1 MSNQDKITALYC
13 RLSKDDLNAG
23 DSDSIVHQRAILEK
37 YAKDNCFPNIRVFV
51 DDGYSGVSFDRPG
64 FQEMYKLI
72 EGGKVGIV
80 ITKDLSRL
88 GRNYIEV
95 GNYTEFVFPRYGVRY
110 IAINDN
116 YDSLFSDNNELAS
129 FKNLF
134 NEWYARD
141 TSKKIR
147 AVFKAKAE
155 RGERLGTTIPYGY
168 RRDPNSG
175 KECHLLI
182 NEETAPVVRMIF
194 SMCAE
199 GIGPSNI
206 AKALKEKKILKP
218 TFYRFQ
224 KEGRYGTHT
233 DPESPYTWNTR
244 TISDILDNE
253 IYLGHTINCRTRI
266 ASFKDKRTIKVPKEE
281 QLRFE
286 NTHEAIID
294 KETWDIVHKVR
305 EGRIRKTR
313 MGEINKYSGLIYCA
327 DCGRKHY
334 LYRGR
339 TVKRESYSFIC
350 GNYHKHV
357 GIEKCTPHSI
367 REVVL
372 DEIVLEEINRALY
385 YARNNTKEF
394 TDYISKKTSSQY
406 RKELNAKTA
415 ELSKAEKRIIELKS
429 LFKRLYEDNVL
440 GRISDEQYR
449 MLSLDYNDEQKE
461 LEQSIPDLQK
471 EIDALKSECTN
482 VQKFL
487 DIVRKYVHV
496 EELTPEVLRTF
507 ISKIV
512 VHEREKKHSQTSPQQ
527 IDIYFRYIGTFALPN
542 VTNVTEETKQ
552 DERRTA

>member
-13 RLSKDDLNAG
+13 RLSKDDLNVG

-72 EGGKVGIV
+72 EAGKVGIV

-116 YDSLFSDNNELAS
+116 NELAP

-155 RGERLGTTIPYGY
+155 RGQRLGTTIPYGY
-168 RRDPNSG
+168 RRDPDSG

-194 SMCAE
+194 SMCAS

-206 AKALKEKKILKP
+206 AKTLHEKKILKP

-233 DPESPYTWNTR
+233 DTDNPYKWNER
-244 TISDILDNE
+244 TIADILDNE
-253 IYLGHTINCRTRI
+253 IYIGNTINCQTRI

-372 DEIVLEEINRALY
+372 DEIVLEEINRAIY

-406 RKELNAKTA
+406 RKDLNAKTA
-415 ELSKAEKRIIELKS
+415 ELSKAEKRIVELKS

-449 MLSLDYNDEQKE
+449 VLSLDYNDEQKE

-471 EIDALKSECTN
+471 EIDTLKSECTN

-496 EELTPEVLRTF
+496 KELTPEVLRTF

-527 IDIYFRYIGTFALPN
+527 IDIYFRYIGAFALPSI
-542 VTNVTEETKQ
+542 TDVTEETEHGK
-552 DERRTA
+552 RRTA